1 MVTAMSFFGQWSGN
15 AAISYFLPVVLG
27 DAGIKNP
34 NTQLM
39 LNGVIAVVQFLGAAI
54 GASLVD
60 KVGRRKMLFG
70 CSALFVVWF
79 SIVAALSS
87 QFTNSSGESTNKAGS
102 GALIAFIYIFG
113 FTFSLSFT
121 PFQALYPVEC
131 LTFETRAKGM
141 GVYNFWVNVAG
152 FFNQYVT
159 PIGLGN
165 VGWKFYFL
173 YIAWD
178 AFQAIFIYFIF
189 VETKGRTLEEI
200 NEIFEAP
207 YPKKKSLEK
216 AKVAI
221 VAEKGVTEVIEEIN
235 RV

>member
-1 MVTAMSFFGQWSGN
+1 MVIAMSFFGQWSGN

-27 DAGIKNP
+27 QAGIKDE
-34 NTQLM
+34 NTQLL
-39 LNGVIAVVQFLGAAI
+39 LNGVIAVISFIGAAI

-60 KVGRRKMLFG
+60 RVGRRKMLFG

-87 QFTNSSGESTNKAGS
+87 KFTTADGTSTNKSGS
-102 GALIAFIYIFG
+102 NALIAFIYIFG
-113 FTFSLSFT
+113 FTFSISFT

-141 GVYNFWVNVAG
+141 AVYNFWVNVAG

-165 VGWKFYFL
+165 VGWRFYFL

-178 AFQAIFIYFIF
+178 AFQAIFIYFFF

-216 AKVAI
+216 AKVTI
-221 VAEKGVTEVIEEIN
+221 VAQKGITEVIEE
-235 RV
+235 VKA